1 MSLILVILA
10 IIIIATILIAV
21 ILNPIRLRIRASH
34 SVFEVEATEEDIR
47 RCFDEAVA
55 AEDWNLA
62 YVWAYRLMVVG
73 LDECEVVSA
82 TPGLTAREAAVAAT
96 RVVPDHGDR
105 TRPSRTD
112 VRPRALRA
120 FVCCRAGRQRAAR
133 ADTHFV
139 GSVPKGAGS
148 RMKATSTHVVT
159 PTARERA
166 SAARPTLLIIAF
178 VILVFFGLAALP
190 DGRMNAVPVGI
201 ATQRVTALEPS
212 RRFSRSTGSRCVK

>member
-10 IIIIATILIAV
+10 IIIIAAILIAV

-34 SVFEVEATEEDIR
+34 SVFEAEATEEDIR

-96 RVVPDHGDR
+96 RVVPDQGTALGHHARTFDR
-105 TRPSRTD
+105 VRYGHSSVAEQD
-112 VRPRALRA
+112 VNALRELTPILLA
-120 FVCCRAGRQRAAR
+120 QCR
-133 ADTHFV
+133 
-139 GSVPKGAGS
+139 
-148 RMKATSTHVVT
+148 KAQDH
-159 PTARERA
+159 A
-166 SAARPTLLIIAF
+166 
-178 VILVFFGLAALP
+178 
-190 DGRMNAVPVGI
+190 
-201 ATQRVTALEPS
+201 
-212 RRFSRSTGSRCVK
+212 

>member
-1 MSLILVILA
+1 MSAVFACDPPLTPDEGEAQSWLSEELARSVYNTDSSGFKRLLQSAFTKLANAFTWHEVDTPPMSLILVILA
-10 IIIIATILIAV
+10 IIIIAAILIAV

-96 RVVPDHGDR
+96 RVVPDQGTALDHHARTFDR
-105 TRPSRTD
+105 VRYGHSSVAEQD
-112 VRPRALRA
+112 VNALRELTPILLA
-120 FVCCRAGRQRAAR
+120 QCR
-133 ADTHFV
+133 
-139 GSVPKGAGS
+139 
-148 RMKATSTHVVT
+148 KAQDH
-159 PTARERA
+159 A
-166 SAARPTLLIIAF
+166 
-178 VILVFFGLAALP
+178 
-190 DGRMNAVPVGI
+190 
-201 ATQRVTALEPS
+201 
-212 RRFSRSTGSRCVK
+212 